1 MLETTLLHLYSD
13 QVLFRTQIVNDGG
26 YARGSGVIRKS
37 TEAID
42 KWLRR

>member
-13 QVLFRTQIVNDGG
+13 QVLFRTQIVNEEG